1 VELEAQLVAL
11 DDLHDKAVERGS
23 FTAAIKAKAAAGEV
37 RLRLRRIEAE
47 EQLTRAKSPLRR
59 IQILRGL
66 AVQDGS
72 WIAAAKLAEEEERL
86 RLEEEQAEAAE
97 AQREADGQTDAEI
110 AAALVQAIRRLPAAL
125 RESIVAELQ
134 RPVLTVAA
142 PPVDEDEDE
151 DG

>member
-1 VELEAQLVAL
+1 
-11 DDLHDKAVERGS
+11 VERGS